1 MALTSAIDVAIQI
14 KISGWGILRAREE
27 INLVISNEHMDNII
41 RIIKSL
47 ENLGRLTDE
56 VIETVKRWIF
66 WIFNVSKYV
75 GWKSCNDSWKRI

>member
-14 KISGWGILRAREE
+14 KISGWDILRAREE

-56 VIETVKRWIF
+56 VIETIKR
-66 WIFNVSKYV
+66 
-75 GWKSCNDSWKRI
+75 

>member
-14 KISGWGILRAREE
+14 KISGWGILRTREE

-56 VIETVKRWIF
+56 VIETVKR
-66 WIFNVSKYV
+66 
-75 GWKSCNDSWKRI
+75 